1 MIKALSKETK
11 RKLIQTK
18 NPLCSYIQCSMIIDK
33 TIYYRDGNHL
43 NIPGSNLIA
52 EHIARQIHKY

>member
-1 MIKALSKETK
+1 
-11 RKLIQTK
+11 
-18 NPLCSYIQCSMIIDK
+18 MIIDN